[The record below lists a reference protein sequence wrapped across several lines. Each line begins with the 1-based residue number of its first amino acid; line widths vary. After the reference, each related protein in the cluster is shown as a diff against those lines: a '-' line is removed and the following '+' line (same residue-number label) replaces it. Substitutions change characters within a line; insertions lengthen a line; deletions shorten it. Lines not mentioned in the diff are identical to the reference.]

1 MQKHPLFFLV
11 FIVFLGLA
19 CNTTKKAKDKE
30 EAAVEAPEPY
40 APTLHDIWV
49 LETLD
54 GQLVDRSKPRPL
66 LELYPGENRISG
78 TGGCNDFFGQMT
90 AKGWDISF
98 QNIGTTKIFCQELMD
113 TEHRF
118 LKQLAMVNS
127 YQIKDL
133 KLILMMDKEAKLI
146 LKKVD

>member
-1 MQKHPLFFLV
+1 MAQNKEL
-11 FIVFLGLA
+11 IVGL
-19 CNTTKKAKDKE
+19 D
-30 EAAVEAPEPY
+30 
-40 APTLHDIWV
+40 
-49 LETLD
+49 
-54 GQLVDRSKPRPL
+54 
-66 LELYPGENRISG
+66 
-78 TGGCNDFFGQMT
+78 
-90 AKGWDISF
+90 
-98 QNIGTTKIFCQELMD
+98 IGTTKIFCQELMD

>member
-11 FIVFLGLA
+11 FLVFLGLA

-30 EAAVEAPEPY
+30 ETAVEAPEPY

-98 QNIGTTKIFCQELMD
+98 QNIGTTKMFCQELMD